1 MADVAVTLGQAA
13 IIFKGAYSGSAAYSP
28 LDAVSNNG
36 GAFLCTAEC
45 TGVEPGV
52 TSGWGSYWVSMAKGI
67 KNIAVTSP
75 TAGTTTITIN
85 FSDGSTYSGSYSS
98 SGIADNSITTAKY
111 QDQSVTGEKIK
122 DGTLTADKFAPGLNA
137 NEVYY

>member
-1 MADVAVTLGQAA
+1 MADVPVTLGQAA
-13 IIFKGAYSGSAAYSP
+13 IIFKGAYSGSTAYSP

-36 GAFLCTAEC
+36 GAFLCSAAC

-67 KNIAVTSP
+67 KNIAVSSP
-75 TAGTTTITIN
+75 TTGTTNITIN
-85 FSDGSTYSGSYSS
+85 FSDGTTYTGSYSS
-98 SGIADNSITTAKY
+98 SGVADNSLTTAKY
-111 QDQSVTGEKIK
+111 QDQSVTGAKIK
-122 DGTLTADKFAPGLNA
+122 DGTITADKFAPGLNA